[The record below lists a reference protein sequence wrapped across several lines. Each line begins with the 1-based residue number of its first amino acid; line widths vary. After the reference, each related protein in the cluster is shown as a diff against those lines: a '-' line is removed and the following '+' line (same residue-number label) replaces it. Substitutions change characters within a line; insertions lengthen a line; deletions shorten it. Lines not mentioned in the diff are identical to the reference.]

1 MVQFYLCKDTKN
13 NSQKHKNV
21 HILYFLALFL
31 AYFYDIS
38 FLFGKNVVILHPI
51 LYTINLE

>member
-1 MVQFYLCKDTKN
+1 MVRFYLCKDTKN
-13 NSQKHKNV
+13 ISQNYKNV
-21 HILYFLALFL
+21 HILDFLASFL

-51 LYTINLE
+51 LYTISLK

>member
-51 LYTINLE
+51 LYTIDSE

>member
-1 MVQFYLCKDTKN
+1 
-13 NSQKHKNV
+13 
-21 HILYFLALFL
+21 LFL
-31 AYFYDIS
+31 AYFYDIF

>member
-38 FLFGKNVVILHPI
+38 FLFGKNVVILHSI
-51 LYTINLE
+51 LYTISLE

>member
-21 HILYFLALFL
+21 LILYFLALFL

-51 LYTINLE
+51 LYTISLK

>member
-31 AYFYDIS
+31 AYFYDIF

-51 LYTINLE
+51 LYTISLK